1 MVVGIWAGQHLPIP
15 PKEVLN
21 FQGSVGPSFLH
32 LQGRAIT
39 VGHCR
44 LKSGGHVTSVT
55 ALL

>member
-1 MVVGIWAGQHLPIP
+1 MVVVGIWAGQHLPIP

-39 VGHCR
+39 VD
-44 LKSGGHVTSVT
+44 T
-55 ALL
+55 AG